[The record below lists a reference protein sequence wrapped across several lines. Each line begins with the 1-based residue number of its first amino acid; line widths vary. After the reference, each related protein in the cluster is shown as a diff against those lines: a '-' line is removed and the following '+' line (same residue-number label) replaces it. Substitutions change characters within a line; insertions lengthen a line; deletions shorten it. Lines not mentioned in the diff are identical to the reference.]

1 MRIAFLNTCKALRL
15 ALLLLFLPLST
26 QANGGLPRAVVQGLR
41 TDMGVKILSQIISR
55 PLPQVQAM
63 GLPAREQALSQALD
77 KLGDASLR
85 TDIVLALSNSKF
97 GFDTSIKA
105 LMSEPSFI
113 EAFRK
118 IEVSPPELVGV
129 ARFPE
134 KEKAFPEDF
143 GTKDIELGPLKVSVA
158 NNEVSLF
165 GEKVTTARTQVA
177 VLYILSS
184 HPGQLFTFSDLSKG
198 LELLVP
204 GSKVDES
211 TRKGKALISRYISHL
226 RNHLKPYEDIIYRKK
241 GAGYGLKD
249 INALTSSDWEQMKA
263 EALILQ
269 QRAESFRQRE
279 DIEIGSLNL
288 SPQRG
293 DAFVDGKRLGLSPI
307 QLKILFILASHPHQA
322 FKVSDLRIEIENLG
336 TDLTSEQGIS
346 VWTAK
351 IFDILGSYRGLI
363 EKQGKTYKL
372 TDLSTFQPT
381 RESREFLFSQETLEI
396 FQKKEDIVVGD
407 LKISLLNNE
416 VFLNE
421 KKLQL
426 YSSEISVL
434 FILASHPEKIW
445 TKFEIVEALEILD
458 IFTSIYQIEN
468 DVPIIRTGLQQ
479 YGSMVETVRGQGY
492 RFNPSA
498 PLSFVNKS
506 SIPEEI
512 VAKNLDDFAKSPDL
526 IRGDLR
532 ISPSQEEAFLN
543 GKKIHLDKVN
553 FKLLFILASKPGEIL
568 SPSYL
573 QGEMESL
580 GHVFNEIPSVRV
592 NISRLR
598 RQLEDHSHWI
608 ETVPGEG
615 YRFVG
620 DF

>member
-1 MRIAFLNTCKALRL
+1 M
-15 ALLLLFLPLST
+15 
-26 QANGGLPRAVVQGLR
+26 VQGLR

-118 IEVSPPELVGV
+118 IEVPPPELVGV

-134 KEKAFPEDF
+134 KGKAFPEDF
-143 GTKDIELGPLKVSVA
+143 GTKDIELGPLKVSVI

-165 GEKVTTARTQVA
+165 GERIKTFPRDLA

-184 HPGQLFTFSDLSKG
+184 HQGQLFTYSDLSKG

-204 GSKVDES
+204 GSRVDES
-211 TRKGKALISRYISHL
+211 TRKGKALISTSISRL
-226 RNHLKPYEDIIYRKK
+226 RNHLKPYGDIIYTKK
-241 GAGYGLKD
+241 NAGYGLKD
-249 INALTSSDWEQMKA
+249 INTLTSSDWDRMKA
-263 EALILQ
+263 ETLILQ

-279 DIEIGSLNL
+279 DIQIGSLDL

-293 DAFVDGKRLGLSPI
+293 DAFVDGKRLGLTLT

-322 FKVSDLRIEIENLG
+322 FKISDLRTELENLG
-336 TDLTSEQGIS
+336 TALTSEQAMS
-346 VWTAK
+346 RL
-351 IFDILGSYRGLI
+351 IFRTFDSMISYRGLI
-363 EKQGKTYKL
+363 EKQGETYKL

-381 RESREFLFSQETLEI
+381 RETRESLFSQETLEI
-396 FQKKEDIVVGD
+396 FRKKEDIVVGD
-407 LKISLLNNE
+407 LRISLLNNE
-416 VFLNE
+416 VFLNGKE
-421 KKLQL
+421 LEL
-426 YSSEISVL
+426 YPVEISVL
-434 FILASHPEKIW
+434 FVLASHTEKIW
-445 TKFEIVEALEILD
+445 TKLEILEALEILD
-458 IFTSIYQIEN
+458 IFVPIYQMQRHFAF
-468 DVPIIRTGLQQ
+468 IRKGLKQ

-512 VAKNLDDFAKSPDL
+512 VAKNLDDFAKNPDI
-526 IRGDLR
+526 IRGNLR
-532 ISPSQEEAFLN
+532 ISPSQEEVFLN
-543 GKKIHLDKVN
+543 GKKIYLDKVN
-553 FKLLFILASKPGEIL
+553 FKLLFIMASKPGEIL

-580 GHVFNEIPSVRV
+580 GYFVAKTTLQVYIHQ
-592 NISRLR
+592 LR
-598 RQLEDHSHWI
+598 KQSGDHSHWI